1 MKRLLITGAAGFV
14 GQAVL
19 PLLTRDRFEI
29 HAVSRRPVGIGGRG
43 GLHWHLSDLENASAT
58 RELVHHLRPDL
69 LLHLAWFTAPGSF
82 WNSPANLDWMRA
94 SISLFEAFREAGG
107 ERIVA
112 TGSCAEYDWT
122 GGLCDEQTTPCRPNT
137 LYGRAKLACET
148 YLSALSGES
157 LRTAWARL
165 FFLYGP
171 GASEQRMP
179 GVVLASLGRGEPARC
194 SAGTQERDFSHI
206 DDVAAGLVCLLESG
220 ATGPVNVCSGEPVTI
235 RQLAETTARI
245 VGREDLLQLGAVP
258 TASHE
263 PPLILGA
270 NGRLRELGWTPRYS
284 LDEGLQQT
292 VDAWRSRNLA
302 TRSG

>member
-1 MKRLLITGAAGFV
+1 MKRLLVTGAGGFV

-19 PLLTRDRFEI
+19 PLLSHDKFEI
-29 HAVSRRPVGIGGRG
+29 HAISRRPVGTAGP
-43 GLHWHLSDLENASAT
+43 LQWHPLDLENPAAT
-58 RELVHHLRPDL
+58 RDLVHRLRPDV
-69 LLHLAWFTAPGSF
+69 LLHLAWLTEPGSF
-82 WNSPANLDWMRA
+82 WNSPANLDWMRGT
-94 SISLFEAFREAGG
+94 IRLFEAFREAGG
-107 ERIVA
+107 SRIVA

-137 LYGRAKLACET
+137 LYGRAKLACAT
-148 YLSALSGES
+148 YLDTLNSDA

-194 SAGTQERDFSHI
+194 SAGIQERDFSHI
-206 DDVAAGLVCLLESG
+206 ADVAAALVRILESD
-220 ATGPVNVCSGEPVTI
+220 ATGPVNICSGEPVTI

-245 VGREDLLQLGAVP
+245 VGREDLLKLGAVP

-263 PPLILGA
+263 PPRIVGTNA
-270 NGRLRELGWTPRYS
+270 RLRELGWSPHYP
-284 LDEGLQQT
+284 LEGGLRQT
-292 VDAWRSRNLA
+292 VETWKRRNLA
-302 TRSG
+302 ASSG

>member
-1 MKRLLITGAAGFV
+1 MKRLLITGAGGFV
-14 GQAVL
+14 GQALL
-19 PLLTRDRFEI
+19 PLLSPEHFEI
-29 HAVSRRPVGIGGRG
+29 HAVSRQADGKTRAVQ
-43 GLHWHLSDLENASAT
+43 WHPLDLEDQTAT
-58 RELVHHLRPDL
+58 RTLVDRLRPDV

-94 SISLFEAFREAGG
+94 SIHLFETFREAGG
-107 ERIVA
+107 TRIVA

-122 GGLCDEQTTPCRPNT
+122 HGVCDERQTPCRPNT
-137 LYGRAKLACET
+137 LYGRAKLACAT
-148 YLSALSGES
+148 YLDALNSES

-206 DDVAAGLVCLLESG
+206 DDVAAALVRILESD

-235 RQLAETTARI
+235 RTLAESTARI

-263 PPLILGA
+263 PPLIVGA
-270 NGRLRELGWTPRYS
+270 NSRLLDLGWAPRYS
-284 LDEGLQQT
+284 LDEGLRQT
-292 VDAWRSRNLA
+292 VEAWRRRNLA
-302 TRSG
+302 GTSG